1 MDIMDWE
8 INEQTVRNLM
18 PYIRSKDL
26 AYENSLSSES
36 IASELCDSF
45 LSIFAGLVM
54 IDKKN
59 RHDVGRRCVCKITSM
74 VLMGFFFDS

>member
-1 MDIMDWE
+1 MDWE

-54 IDKKN
+54 IDKKIGMMWVE
-59 RHDVGRRCVCKITSM
+59 DVFVKS
-74 VLMGFFFDS
+74 LQWS